1 MKAKN
6 KLVIRSIEVKKK
18 RKKCDVLIFK
28 KDICVKKKTLLQ
40 WILRNVL
47 EDQALQGTAKFTEM
61 KGIEKSNM
69 QRIREI
75 GEKFLSTLLLIFIS
89 SCYFI

>member
-6 KLVIRSIEVKKK
+6 KLVIRSIEEKKK

-47 EDQALQGTAKFTEM
+47 EDQALQGTAKFIEM

-69 QRIREI
+69 
-75 GEKFLSTLLLIFIS
+75 
-89 SCYFI
+89 

>member
-18 RKKCDVLIFK
+18 QKKCDVLIFK

-47 EDQALQGTAKFTEM
+47 EDQALQGTAKFIEM

-69 QRIREI
+69 
-75 GEKFLSTLLLIFIS
+75 
-89 SCYFI
+89 